1 VFAQQKITMAKNN
14 VRYLYA

>member
-1 VFAQQKITMAKNN
+1 MAKNN